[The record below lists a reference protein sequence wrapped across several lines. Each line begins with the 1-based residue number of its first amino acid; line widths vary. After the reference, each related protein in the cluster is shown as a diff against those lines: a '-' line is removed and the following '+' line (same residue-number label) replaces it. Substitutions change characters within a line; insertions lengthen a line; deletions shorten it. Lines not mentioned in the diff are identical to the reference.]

1 MKSKFIGFIILLLIL
16 NPVESQVVY
25 TLKDCIG
32 LGLQRNYSIL
42 VARNNEAVSKNNYT
56 IGNAGYLPSL
66 GLTTRYTGSVTNTTQ
81 NFDTTAAVITNG
93 TQSNSGNAN
102 IALGW
107 TIFDGFSIQ
116 TTYKKLN
123 ELKQLGELNTRQT
136 IENYIASLLSV
147 YYGYIQQVQL
157 VNNEKYAVTLSKERL
172 RIDEERYLLGSNSKL
187 QVLQSRVYFN
197 ADSSSLS
204 RQIETLRA
212 TQIRL
217 NELMA
222 VEDMGAQFILKD
234 SSIMVKPD
242 LVYEKL
248 FEETLKS
255 NTSLLIALRNKTVSI
270 YDYKLAV
277 SATYPYL
284 DFSAGYNYTLSTN
297 SAAAYKN
304 QAVNG
309 PNYGLTLGINLFNGF
324 NTRRQIANSAINK
337 KSTELRY
344 LETEQGVKADLITIY
359 NAYSNNLR
367 LITLQEQNFET
378 ATENLTIAME
388 KYKLGNLSG
397 LDLRDVQKSLLDAK
411 ESLLS
416 VQYQAKLAEISLLQI
431 AGRIMEYYQI

>member
-1 MKSKFIGFIILLLIL
+1 M
-16 NPVESQVVY
+16 VY
-25 TLKDCIG
+25 SLKDCIG
-32 LGLQRNYSIL
+32 IGLQRNYSIL
-42 VARNNEAVSKNNYT
+42 IARNNEIISKNNYT

-66 GLTTRYTGSVTNTTQ
+66 GLTGRYNGSVTNTTQ
-81 NFDTTAAVITNG
+81 NFDTTGPYITNG

-102 IALGW
+102 ISLGW
-107 TIFDGFSIQ
+107 TIFDGFSVQ

-123 ELKQLGELNTRQT
+123 ELKLLGELNTRQT
-136 IENYIASLLSV
+136 IENYISTLLAV

-204 RQIETLRA
+204 RQIEVLRA

-222 VEDMGAQFILKD
+222 VEDMGAQFLLKD
-234 SSIMVKPD
+234 TSIMVKPD
-242 LVYEKL
+242 LIYEKL

-255 NTSLLIALRNKTVSI
+255 NTGLLIASKNKTVSN

-284 DFSAGYNYTLSTN
+284 DFSAGYNYTLSTL
-297 SAAAYKN
+297 STSLYKN
-304 QAVNG
+304 QLTNG
-309 PNYGLTLGINLFNGF
+309 PNYGLILGVNIFNGF

-337 KSTELRY
+337 KSTELKY

-378 ATENLTIAME
+378 ATENLSIAME

-431 AGRIMEYYQI
+431 AGRIMEYY

>member
-1 MKSKFIGFIILLLIL
+1 MRSKYIGFVLFTLFF
-16 NPVESQVVY
+16 NPVNGQVVY
-25 TLKDCIG
+25 SLKDCIG
-32 LGLQRNYSIL
+32 IGLQKNYSIL
-42 VARNNEAVSKNNYT
+42 IARNNETISRNNFT
-56 IGNAGYLPSL
+56 TGNAGYLPTL
-66 GLTTRYTGSVTNTTQ
+66 GLTTRYNGSVNNLTQNYDTTGS
-81 NFDTTAAVITNG
+81 FTANG
-93 TQSNSGNAN
+93 TRSNNGNAN

-107 TIFDGFSIQ
+107 TIFDGFSVQ

-136 IENYIASLLSV
+136 IENYISSLLTV
-147 YYGYIQQVQL
+147 YYGYVQQVQL
-157 VNNEKYAVTLSKERL
+157 VNNAKYAVTLSKERL

-222 VEDMGAQFILKD
+222 VEDMGTLFLLKD
-234 SSIMVKPD
+234 SAIMVKPD
-242 LVYEKL
+242 LIYEKL
-248 FEETLKS
+248 FDETLKS
-255 NTSLLIALRNKTVSI
+255 NTSLLIASKNKTVSE

-284 DFSAGYNYTLSTN
+284 DFSAGYNYTLSTL
-297 SAAAYKN
+297 STASYKN
-304 QAVNG
+304 QITNG
-309 PNYGLTLGINLFNGF
+309 PTYGLTMGVNIFNGF
-324 NTRRQIANSAINK
+324 NTRRQISNSVISK
-337 KSTELRY
+337 KTSSLRY
-344 LETEQGVKADLITIY
+344 QETEQGVKADLLTIY
-359 NAYSNNLR
+359 SAYSNNLR

-378 ATENLTIAME
+378 ATENLSIAME

-431 AGRIMEYYQI
+431 AGRIMEYY

>member
-1 MKSKFIGFIILLLIL
+1 MKLRYICLFLLLSL
-16 NPVESQVVY
+16 FKQSGSQVVY
-25 TLKDCIG
+25 SLKDCIG
-32 LGLQRNYSIL
+32 IGLQRNYSIL
-42 VARNNEAVSKNNYT
+42 IARNNEIISKNNYT

-66 GLTTRYTGSVTNTTQ
+66 GLTGRYNGSVTNTTQ
-81 NFDTTAAVITNG
+81 NFDTTGPNITNG

-102 IALGW
+102 ISLGW
-107 TIFDGFSIQ
+107 TIFDGFSVQ

-123 ELKQLGELNTRQT
+123 ELKLLGELNTRQT
-136 IENYIASLLSV
+136 IENYISTLLAV

-157 VNNEKYAVTLSKERL
+157 VKNEKYAVTLSKERL

-204 RQIETLRA
+204 RQIEVLRA

-222 VEDMGAQFILKD
+222 VENMGAQFILKD
-234 SSIMVKPD
+234 TSIMVKPD
-242 LVYEKL
+242 LIYEKL

-255 NTSLLIALRNKTVSI
+255 NTGLLIASKNKAVSN

-284 DFSAGYNYTLSTN
+284 DFSTGYNYTLSTL
-297 SAAAYKN
+297 STSSYKN
-304 QAVNG
+304 QLTNG
-309 PNYGLTLGINLFNGF
+309 PNYGLILGVNIFNGF

-337 KSTELRY
+337 KSTELKY
-344 LETEQGVKADLITIY
+344 LETEQSVRADLITIY

-367 LITLQEQNFET
+367 LITLQEQ
-378 ATENLTIAME
+378 
-388 KYKLGNLSG
+388 
-397 LDLRDVQKSLLDAK
+397 
-411 ESLLS
+411 
-416 VQYQAKLAEISLLQI
+416 
-431 AGRIMEYYQI
+431 